1 MKAFGGSSGTRNPG
15 TSFLTRPRGAVLLF
29 GLLLLLTL
37 LPLAAGC
44 SIVEDLTV
52 SAPPTALDTT
62 ATTAQVV
69 TATTEALAEATP
81 TTAFAQ
87 TTTTAAGETTTT
99 LPDTTTTTEG
109 NVLAPVTTSTTVA
122 TTDTTETGAQATDG
136 AGTVLYEI
144 SDWSTGASGWAAAG
158 QWKTAGGMLV
168 TDGSSDSFAI
178 APVDLTG
185 HPDYVVECEVQI
197 LDPKAETDI
206 LLMARMI
213 NGAGYW
219 GGFDGSARR
228 MVVGYGT
235 DELGGA
241 GFVLDSN
248 WHTYRLEVRGN
259 MVKIFFEQAEVGRA
273 VDNRALE
280 PGTVGIY
287 CGSGQINVRSFR
299 VIALQ

>member
-1 MKAFGGSSGTRNPG
+1 MKALRDLNGIRADGLAWARP
-15 TSFLTRPRGAVLLF
+15 FLQPLALAVLLVLVLF
-29 GLLLLLTL
+29 
-37 LPLAAGC
+37 PLIAGC
-44 SIVEDLTV
+44 SIVEEL
-52 SAPPTALDTT
+52 PTSTT
-62 ATTAQVV
+62 ASFVSG
-69 TATTEALAEATP
+69 ATTSSEPE
-81 TTAFAQ
+81 TTTSLRTAGTAGGL
-87 TTTTAAGETTTT
+87 TTTTTMAASTTTTT
-99 LPDTTTTTEG
+99 LASTTTTEEEG
-109 NVLAPVTTSTTVA
+109 PVSTEAPAPPSTTVPP
-122 TTDTTETGAQATDG
+122 TP
-136 AGTVLYEI
+136 AGVEAENVLYEI
-144 SDWSTGASGWAAAG
+144 TDWSDGTSGWAAAG

-185 HPDYVVECEVQI
+185 YTDYVVECEVQI
-197 LDPKAETDI
+197 LDPRAETDV

-228 MVVGYGT
+228 MVVGYDT
-235 DELGGA
+235 EELGGS
-241 GFVLDSN
+241 GFVLDDD

-259 MVKIFFEQAEVGRA
+259 SVKVFFEHGEVGRA

-287 CGSGQINVRSFR
+287 CGNGQINVRSFR